1 MQIGGEGGSRTGT
14 SAAGLA
20 AGTGRAHP
28 SLFLGQGQMIC
39 TYCNTVTLNFFTAC
53 KRLKNF

>member
-28 SLFLGQGQMIC
+28 SLLLGQGQMMC
-39 TYCNTVTLNFFTAC
+39 TVIQ
-53 KRLKNF
+53 

>member
-20 AGTGRAHP
+20 AGTGRAHTAHP
-28 SLFLGQGQMIC
+28 SLLLGQGQMMC
-39 TYCNTVTLNFFTAC
+39 TVIQ
-53 KRLKNF
+53 